1 VSSPDNITGNLGTS
15 ASKTEIEIGDSPY
28 YTPVRQAPKM
38 KASVGSVLALLW
50 ICITALF
57 FLGLSVA
64 VFADPHFPLAIG
76 VFRTVGRTGLWVTL
90 LPTLAAMLG
99 LILWRRQKF
108 GSALVSAYSLFWF
121 IAFLSCLPYVWNAK
135 RSFCLRNFC
144 ITTPWLGRL
153 TVLALAA
160 PFLLASIWAGCAR
173 FQHQKSANVH

>member
-1 VSSPDNITGNLGTS
+1 MGHDS

-28 YTPVRQAPKM
+28 YTPGRQASKM
-38 KASVGSVLALLW
+38 KASVGSVLALFW

-57 FLGLSVA
+57 FLGLSVG

-90 LPTLAAMLG
+90 LPTLVAMLG

-108 GSALVSAYSLFWF
+108 GSGLVAAYSLFWF
-121 IAFLSCLPYVWNAK
+121 VAFLSGLPYVWNAK

-153 TVLALAA
+153 TVLTLAA
-160 PFLLASIWAGCAR
+160 PFLLAAIWAGRAR
-173 FQHQKSANVH
+173 FHHQKSPNIH